1 MEEYEMAEEWNQI
14 QSNFVM
20 RRNWNKFLYAKI
32 YTQRK
37 KKETSFR
44 KKKKRNKLSQKVRS
58 IVVSLRLDHF
68 TKVMTM

>member
-1 MEEYEMAEEWNQI
+1 MAEEWNQI

-20 RRNWNKFLYAKI
+20 RRNWNNFLYAKV

-44 KKKKRNKLSQKVRS
+44 KKEKKEISFRKKYVL
-58 IVVSLRLDHF
+58 
-68 TKVMTM
+68 